1 MGDRMSTLLADTI
14 RKTGGS
20 PGVDIRI
27 KNNSVYE
34 SEGGTSVTQNM
45 VQSLNKGWASVQ
57 KYSSNISVFD
67 SLNVSSGVDDG
78 VGLTTLNWSNN
89 MSAAGH
95 YAAGGMSSDQ
105 NYMCA
110 NQGRTAAAGTALT
123 TSSGA
128 FSTVSD
134 AGADKDSNVNLM
146 VIMGDLA

>member
-1 MGDRMSTLLADTI
+1 MSTVHCNIIQTSS
-14 RKTGGS
+14 GG
-20 PGVDIRI
+20 P
-27 KNNSVYE
+27 
-34 SEGGTSVTQNM
+34 VTLTK
-45 VQSLNKGWASVQ
+45 QSAAKAWASVQ
-57 KYSSNISVFD
+57 KYSSNISIFD

-105 NYMCA
+105 MMMCA

-128 FSTVSD
+128 FSVVSD
-134 AGADKDSNVNLM
+134 AGVDKDSNVNL
-146 VIMGDLA
+146 IAIHGDLA

>member
-1 MGDRMSTLLADTI
+1 MSTLLADTI

-20 PGVDIRI
+20 SGVDIRI

-57 KYSSNISVFD
+57 KHSSNISIFD
-67 SLNVSSGVDDG
+67 SLNVSSGVDDA
-78 VGLTTLNWSNN
+78 VGHTTLNWSNN

-105 NYMCA
+105 MMMCA

-128 FSTVSD
+128 FSVVSD
-134 AGADKDSNVNLM
+134 AGVDKDSNVNLM